1 MIPLRLDYDN
11 LTPVEIAVKKSALE
25 DYRLDIYLTRRFADY
40 SRSLIQKFI
49 RDGLVTVSQRQ
60 VKPSYQLHQGDLIKI
75 QLPAVIKPQ
84 MIAEDIPLNI
94 LYEDDDFI
102 AINKPPGMVVHPA
115 GGNWEHTLANA
126 LLHHCGSLPIPP
138 IPVGIKPKDGDMS
151 IYRPGIVHRLDKD
164 TSGLILA
171 AKTLQSHLALSKQF
185 ERRQTQK
192 EYIALVEKS
201 VRSDSNTIDKPI
213 GRHASDYKKMAI
225 SAKGD
230 KGREAV
236 SFYEVLNRFKDFSL
250 VKVAPKTGRTH
261 QIRVHLASIG
271 HPVVCDKTY
280 GLREELYLSDIM
292 PSQKCHCEPRRGEAI
307 LHSDDT
313 CNDKCILNRQALHA
327 AKLTFFHPR
336 IKAPMTL
343 EAPLAEDI
351 KNVVKLLK
359 ERNHE

>member
-1 MIPLRLDYDN
+1 MTDRRSVEVPPQFNGIRLDR
-11 LTPVEIAVKKSALE
+11 ALSE
-25 DYRLDIYLTRRFADY
+25 LFPDK
-40 SRSLIQKFI
+40 SRSFLARLIEQGHVQINTHVADKTSRRVETGETI
-49 RDGLVTVSQRQ
+49 LVDFPPPEPASIVSQDLPLT
-60 VKPSYQLHQGDLIKI
+60 VIHEDGDL
-75 QLPAVIKPQ
+75 VI
-84 MIAEDIPLNI
+84 ID
-94 LYEDDDFI
+94 
-102 AINKPPGMVVHPA
+102 KPPGLVVHPA
-115 GGNWEHTLANA
+115 AGHADQTLVNA
-126 LLHHCGSLPIPP
+126 LLFHIRDLS
-138 IPVGIKPKDGDMS
+138 GIGGE
-151 IYRPGIVHRLDKD
+151 IRPGIVHRLDKD

-171 AKTLQSHLALSKQF
+171 AKTLQSHLVLSKQF

-225 SAKGD
+225 SAKGG

-280 GLREELYLSDIM
+280 GLREELYLSDIK
-292 PSQKCHCEPRRGEAI
+292 SGIEDADNE
-307 LHSDDT
+307 
-313 CNDKCILNRQALHA
+313 CILNRQALHA
-327 AKLTFFHPR
+327 ARLSFFHPKT
-336 IKAPMTL
+336 KAPMTL

-351 KNVVKLLK
+351 KKVVEILK
-359 ERNHE
+359 KV